1 MPCFLPCGLLYVLM
15 RIALMYAIDAAT
27 HGAALHSTALH
38 GAAWQGAAS
47 HIVASH
53 STASHVVARHNIE
66 PRGTAQHCT
75 AWAQLFQTRIGRERI
90 QRPTHL
96 DISELN
102 SLVLVLFHNDQRGR
116 YGISALGGLWPRWA
130 LRLYFGRFRLQRKKH
145 SEETSVLQDKKDTGL
160 RPSLL

>member
-1 MPCFLPCGLLYVLM
+1 
-15 RIALMYAIDAAT
+15 MYAINAAI

-75 AWAQLFQTRIGRERI
+75 AWALLFKTRIGRVGRGRI

-96 DISELN
+96 DFSELDPIWIN
-102 SLVLVLFHNDQRGR
+102 G
-116 YGISALGGLWPRWA
+116 
-130 LRLYFGRFRLQRKKH
+130 
-145 SEETSVLQDKKDTGL
+145 
-160 RPSLL
+160 PSLADMSLFGPVFFLISVCVQT